1 MKPVKSQL
9 SCKFLPIDEVSVKLL
24 RDMYSVFSRY
34 YANTDLQTFVQDM
47 SKKSGIFLLREKN
60 TARIVGFS
68 TWTEMP
74 LSYGKGKAIGVFS
87 GDTIL
92 EKDYWGN
99 RALQQAFALRM
110 LKLKISRPGTRVF
123 WLLISKGYKTYLLLA
138 NNFLRHYPN
147 YRSRNEP
154 LVRVIDQYCERLF
167 PDYYDRDNRVLN
179 FGDDSQ
185 HLKDD
190 VADITSSMRAANA
203 KIRFFDDTN
212 PGWRR
217 GTELPCVGE
226 VCART
231 LLGFFHKQLTSRRSQ
246 AAH

>member
-1 MKPVKSQL
+1 MTQIKSQL

-34 YANTDLQTFVQDM
+34 YANTDLETFVHDM
-47 SKKSGIFLLREKN
+47 SKKSGIFLLREKK
-60 TARIVGFS
+60 TSRIVGFS

-74 LSYGKGKAIGVFS
+74 LAYGKRKAIGVFS

-99 RALQQAFALRM
+99 KALQQAFALRM
-110 LKLKISRPGTRVF
+110 LKMKITRPGTRVF

-147 YRSRNEP
+147 YRSHNQR
-154 LVRVIDQYCERLF
+154 LVRVIDQYCEQLF
-167 PDYYDRDNRVLN
+167 PDYYDRENRLLDFGLN
-179 FGDDSQ
+179 SQ
-185 HLKDD
+185 HLKED
-190 VADITSSMRAANA
+190 VADITLNMRESNA

-212 PGWRR
+212 PSWRR

-226 VCART
+226 VCTRT
-231 LLGFFHKQLTSRRSQ
+231 LLGFFHKQLTYRRSGAMQ
-246 AAH
+246 